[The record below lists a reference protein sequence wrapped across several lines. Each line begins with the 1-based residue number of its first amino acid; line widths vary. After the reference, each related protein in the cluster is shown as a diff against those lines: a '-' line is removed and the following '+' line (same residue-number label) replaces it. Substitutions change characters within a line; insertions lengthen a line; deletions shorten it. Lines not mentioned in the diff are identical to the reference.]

1 MSDNAVQL
9 IHQFVDAKGIKDI
22 DHWIEKYP
30 PDQKQSA
37 VMSAL
42 MIVQEQQGYLSPESM
57 DAVAAYLDMPNIAV
71 YEVASFYSMYALR
84 PTGRHAVNVCTNV
97 SCLLRDSAGV
107 VHHLEKKLGIKLGDT
122 TPDGRFTLKAV
133 ECLGACVNAPMMQ
146 VDHDYHERLTPERID
161 AALEEYP

>member
-30 PDQKQSA
+30 HDQKQSA

-42 MIVQEQQGYLSPESM
+42 MIVQDQQGYLSPESM
-57 DAVAAYLDMPNIAV
+57 DAVAEYLDMPNIAV
-71 YEVASFYSMYALR
+71 YEVASFYSMYALK

-107 VHHLEKKLGIKLGDT
+107 VRHLENKLGIKLGET

-146 VDHDYHERLTPERID
+146 VDRDYHEHLTPERID